1 MSLENVA
8 AFYEKLG
15 QDRNFCQQIK
25 DAANESQKW
34 QIIQDAGFDFTPA
47 EYAKFTAQNF
57 DLNESEIQDLS
68 IEEMAGVVGGFK
80 FWVTPMYGLT
90 LPPLDPRE
98 GQKS

>member
-15 QDRNFCQQIK
+15 QDRVFCQQIK
-25 DAANESQKW
+25 DADSESQKW
-34 QIIQDAGFDFTPA
+34 QIIQAAGFDFSPA
-47 EYAKFTAQNF
+47 EYAQFTAQNF

-90 LPPLDPRE
+90 LPPLDLYGGE
-98 GQKS
+98 KS